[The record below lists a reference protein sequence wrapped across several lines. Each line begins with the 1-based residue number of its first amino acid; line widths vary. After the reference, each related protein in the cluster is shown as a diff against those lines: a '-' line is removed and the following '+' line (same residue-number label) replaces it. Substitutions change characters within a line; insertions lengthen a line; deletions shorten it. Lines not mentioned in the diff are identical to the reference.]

1 MDMKITKAQL
11 EASREV
17 LKNIKL
23 EKDKNS
29 KNWIGPDIFFFK
41 IQFHKFNT
49 VILNQ
54 FSSRFSKFDL
64 QNSI

>member
-11 EASREV
+11 EASHEV

-29 KNWIGPDIFFFK
+29 KN
-41 IQFHKFNT
+41 
-49 VILNQ
+49 
-54 FSSRFSKFDL
+54 
-64 QNSI
+64 

>member
-23 EKDKNS
+23 EEDKNS
-29 KNWIGPDIFFFK
+29 KN
-41 IQFHKFNT
+41 
-49 VILNQ
+49 
-54 FSSRFSKFDL
+54 
-64 QNSI
+64 

>member
-29 KNWIGPDIFFFK
+29 KN
-41 IQFHKFNT
+41 
-49 VILNQ
+49 
-54 FSSRFSKFDL
+54 
-64 QNSI
+64 

>member
-1 MDMKITKAQL
+1 MDMKITKAKL

-29 KNWIGPDIFFFK
+29 KN
-41 IQFHKFNT
+41 
-49 VILNQ
+49 
-54 FSSRFSKFDL
+54 
-64 QNSI
+64 